1 MNNKRTGIYN
11 GRYYMNNW
19 RCFCGYG
26 NYSRI
31 KGCTPRSKIGT
42 AESERRRESQEG
54 IYTERDR
61 GRYKQRGREQGEEG
75 V

>member
-1 MNNKRTGIYN
+1 MY
-11 GRYYMNNW
+11 
-19 RCFCGYG
+19 
-26 NYSRI
+26 
-31 KGCTPRSKIGT
+31 PRSKIGT

>member
-26 NYSRI
+26 NYGRI

-42 AESERRRESQEG
+42 AESERRRVTGGYIQR
-54 IYTERDR
+54 ER
-61 GRYKQRGREQGEEG
+61 QREI
-75 V
+75 